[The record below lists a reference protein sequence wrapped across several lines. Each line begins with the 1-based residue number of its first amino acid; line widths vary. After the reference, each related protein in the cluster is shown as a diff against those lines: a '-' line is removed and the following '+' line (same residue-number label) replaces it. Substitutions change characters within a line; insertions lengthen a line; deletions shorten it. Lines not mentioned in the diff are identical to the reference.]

1 MITVKTKIVIA
12 TGLFSALLCSCSLQ
26 KDKANGIES
35 DPSQY
40 AIQPG
45 AKINIPVD
53 DKKVVDFDS
62 IFSDYYFIKLETTA
76 ESLIDETNTGD
87 GLGNRILLGEDNIF
101 ISNHER
107 ILVFNTK
114 GKFVREINHKGQDGE
129 SYISILT
136 FNLLDENNIVILD
149 RMGHSLVTYSVDDK
163 FVSKVSDLPFNGME
177 DFVTINDSLAIL
189 RFDTPNDGHEL
200 CVINIGIAKPIRLLK
215 SMLRSNPFG
224 YNFFSPKYH
233 GKYLLAGHMSTD
245 IYEVDADSATIRYS
259 FDFGDYNLPVDYW
272 KDFKSTIENLMKQA
286 DFIGHVP
293 FFSESDHS
301 LLLRFRGRAGNLTHK
316 STGYAYV
323 DKVTGNVQVTK
334 SMRCKDYEF
343 VPGMMFP
350 QDDGIVVIPF
360 AVSDIMSSNSEKLID
375 LLPALQEDDNP
386 VLCIARLK

>member
-1 MITVKTKIVIA
+1 MKISKLSSVIT
-12 TGLFSALLCSCSLQ
+12 TGLISALLCSCSLR
-26 KDKANGIES
+26 KDNTGRIET
-35 DPSQY
+35 DPSKF

-62 IFSDYYFIKLETTA
+62 IFSDYYFIKLETTD
-76 ESLIDETNTGD
+76 ESLIDESNTGD

-107 ILVFNTK
+107 ILVFNST

-136 FNLLDENNIVILD
+136 FNFLNKDNLVILD
-149 RMGHSLVTYSVDDK
+149 RMGRSLVTYSVDDK
-163 FVSKVSDLPFNGME
+163 FVSKISGLPFDGME
-177 DFVTINDSLAIL
+177 DFVSINDTLAIL
-189 RFDTPNDGHEL
+189 RFDTPYDGHEL
-200 CVINIGIAKPIRLLK
+200 CVINIGTAKPIRLLK

-224 YNFFSPKYH
+224 YNYFSPKYH

-293 FFSESDHS
+293 FFSESGHS

-323 DKVTGNVQVTK
+323 DKITGEVQVTK
-334 SMRCKDYEF
+334 AMRCKGYEF

-360 AVSDIMSSNSEKLID
+360 EPSDILASDSNELKKE
-375 LLPALQEDDNP
+375 LPTLREEDNP
-386 VLCIARLK
+386 VLCIAKLK